1 MYKAIYVGKETRVG
15 PRKRVITKGIT
26 NIRYIDPGI
35 LCISGKEGMIAFIEE
50 STMKLI
56 KEIRLE
62 DEEVVSFSEFSKGHA
77 YIATNKAVIYDFN
90 A

>member
-1 MYKAIYVGKETRVG
+1 
-15 PRKRVITKGIT
+15 
-26 NIRYIDPGI
+26 
-35 LCISGKEGMIAFIEE
+35 MIAFIEE
-50 STMKLI
+50 STMKLF

>member
-1 MYKAIYVGKETRVG
+1 
-15 PRKRVITKGIT
+15 
-26 NIRYIDPGI
+26 
-35 LCISGKEGMIAFIEE
+35 
-50 STMKLI
+50 MKLI

-90 A
+90 AKTCNTKVIYTCHSKKINDITMINNFSGVFGTCSGGEIVVWKLASLSPILKI